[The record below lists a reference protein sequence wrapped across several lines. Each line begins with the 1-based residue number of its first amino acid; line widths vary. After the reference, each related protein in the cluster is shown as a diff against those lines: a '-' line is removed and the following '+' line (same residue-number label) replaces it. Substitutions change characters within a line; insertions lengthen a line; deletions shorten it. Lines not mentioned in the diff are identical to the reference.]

1 MNSKELGKLGEDIA
15 VKYLENKGYTILD
28 RNFNL
33 KLKACFVLKSEIDII
48 AQKKDITHFIEV
60 KALTNNKNLRAFG
73 GPEQKVNQKKKVKI
87 EKAAQSWLSKR
98 KIPFDSKWQIDAIAI
113 NLDFKKRK
121 AKISYFEN
129 I

>member
-1 MNSKELGKLGEDIA
+1 
-15 VKYLENKGYTILD
+15 
-28 RNFNL
+28 
-33 KLKACFVLKSEIDII
+33 
-48 AQKKDITHFIEV
+48 
-60 KALTNNKNLRAFG
+60 LRAFG